1 MIFHYYYLEYQYSN
15 YHYRVFHFYSIII
28 LLLPVDPSI
37 VNQPRSL
44 QLLVQLSQQR
54 RKAKDVEEDVVK
66 GDAQETWIVG
76 GQGTRLVNFLWF
88 IDLGKLDHD
97 LTVLPKPGIMWFI
110 LGKSTQMAAKFR
122 NIIYNLPSG
131 QIDVLQ

>member
-1 MIFHYYYLEYQYSN
+1 MIIHYYYLEYQYSN

-54 RKAKDVEEDVVK
+54 RKAEDVEEDVVK
-66 GDAQETWIVG
+66 GDAQET
-76 GQGTRLVNFLWF
+76 
-88 IDLGKLDHD
+88 
-97 LTVLPKPGIMWFI
+97 
-110 LGKSTQMAAKFR
+110 
-122 NIIYNLPSG
+122 
-131 QIDVLQ
+131 

>member
-1 MIFHYYYLEYQYSN
+1 MIIHYYYLEYQYSN
-15 YHYRVFHFYSIII
+15 YHYRVFHFYSIIT

-66 GDAQETWIVG
+66 GDAQET
-76 GQGTRLVNFLWF
+76 
-88 IDLGKLDHD
+88 
-97 LTVLPKPGIMWFI
+97 
-110 LGKSTQMAAKFR
+110 
-122 NIIYNLPSG
+122 
-131 QIDVLQ
+131 